1 MRPKLKAK
9 PPNHTGRL
17 FCSLG
22 SLGRLHKVPGLAIHS
37 SRLLAF
43 LGTKKRPWS
52 EFPET
57 VLCYVNKPVLQQSG
71 GGGTFYWRALFSGQ
85 RSRKKGSYLSI
96 LFCNNYSLCFVS
108 IVFFSPR
115 SRALS
120 SGEGLFHSRKQ
131 EAKIHSK
138 TKRNQTKTRT

>member
-9 PPNHTGRL
+9 PPNHTGKL

-22 SLGRLHKVPGLAIHS
+22 SLGCLHKVPGLAIHS

-71 GGGTFYWRALFSGQ
+71 GGDILLEGFVFRSEVKKEGQLPLNIVLQQLFAV
-85 RSRKKGSYLSI
+85 
-96 LFCNNYSLCFVS
+96 FC
-108 IVFFSPR
+108 
-115 SRALS
+115 
-120 SGEGLFHSRKQ
+120 
-131 EAKIHSK
+131 
-138 TKRNQTKTRT
+138 